1 MPKMSDATLTRL
13 IRPTGSAC
21 VGHIMRSC
29 RIRLLCPKCRMR
41 CWRVLPYLRGGMCW
55 SHNAFIS
62 HPATVPKMS
71 DAMLAHL
78 IRPTGSACVGHIM
91 RSCRIQL
98 LYPKCRMRRWRVLSD
113 LRGRMCRPDKA
124 FTPHPAMVS
133 KCNTLYPFWTS
144 PANQRAAAITP
155 CPKDKPPSPA
165 GKLCGKSNVKSAR

>member
-1 MPKMSDATLTRL
+1 MPKMSDATLARLIRPTGERMCWSRNAFMSHPPTVPKMSDATLTRL

-29 RIRLLCPKCRMR
+29 
-41 CWRVLPYLRGGMCW
+41 
-55 SHNAFIS
+55 H
-62 HPATVPKMS
+62 
-71 DAMLAHL
+71 
-78 IRPTGSACVGHIM
+78 
-91 RSCRIQL
+91 IQL
-98 LYPKCRMRRWRVLSD
+98 LCPKCRMRRWRVLSD

-124 FTPHPAMVS
+124 FMPHPAIMVFR
-133 KCNTLYPFWTS
+133 CNTFYPFWTS